1 MKEFL
6 SVRGVGFESCD
17 VANDAA
23 AAGRLRALG
32 LRSVPVVAVA
42 DDAGETM
49 AHAFGVDLKAVAA
62 LVGVSFRA
70 EPALPV
76 AELKHRLGVALEV
89 ATALA
94 LQFPPHRLQDK
105 LPRRDRTCLA
115 LANHVVEIGA
125 VLLRVSEGEPFDVNA
140 SSAVPE
146 AEQDVTALRSRA
158 IALMSRL
165 DAATIADSRTVETFF
180 GPQPLHAVL
189 ERCTWHAM
197 QHARQLEMML
207 TRFGIEPSQPISLD
221 LLAGLPMPQAVWDE
235 LVPTPGQACDL

>member
-17 VANDAA
+17 VANDVG

-42 DDAGETM
+42 DDAGQVEG
-49 AHAFGVDLKAVAA
+49 HAFGVDLEAVAA

-70 EPALPV
+70 EPRLP
-76 AELKHRLGVALEV
+76 AQELKRRLGVALDI
-89 ATALA
+89 ATLLA
-94 LQFPPHRLQDK
+94 LQFPPDRLHDK

-125 VLLRVSEGEPFDVNA
+125 VLLRVSGGEPFDVDA
-140 SSAVPE
+140 SGAVPDVD
-146 AEQDVTALRSRA
+146 QDAAALRSRA
-158 IALMSRL
+158 VALASRL
-165 DAATIADSRTVETFF
+165 EDADLAASLMVETFF

-189 ERCTWHAM
+189 ERCAWHAM

-207 TRFGIEPSQPISLD
+207 TRLGIESCRPISAD
-221 LLAGLPMPQAVWDE
+221 LLADLPMPQAVWDE
-235 LVPTPGQACDL
+235 VVSTETTTSD